1 MMAINL
7 ILIAVAAFVL
17 TIAFIVIAQEISV
30 LLGLGLFIACCYGAY
45 KVIGS
50 RLTKL

>member
-7 ILIAVAAFVL
+7 VLIAVAAFML
-17 TIAFIVIAQEISV
+17 TITFIVVAQEISV
-30 LLGLGLFIACCYGAY
+30 WLGLGMFIACCYGAY
-45 KVIGS
+45 KIIGS